1 MARKMTKKAAK
12 VAVSKKP
19 KFDRNWLTS
28 QHTPDNSPYWMP
40 PFMEV
45 DLTYVSLLY
54 MDKKGT
60 PIKDKFLYTGAKVK
74 IDGEFGRLNIT
85 TEGLKKDLETAID
98 EVIRKHTKL
107 PKNSKPTM
115 IAPKEEK

>member
-12 VAVSKKP
+12 AAVDKKP

-28 QHTPDNSPYWMP
+28 PSNPDNCPYWTP
-40 PFMEV
+40 PCMDV
-45 DLTYVSLLY
+45 DLTYASLLY

-60 PIKDKFLYTGAKVK
+60 PIKDQFLYTGAKVK
-74 IDGEFGRLNIT
+74 IKGEFSRLSI
-85 TEGLKKDLETAID
+85 EDDGLVADLQSAID

-107 PKNSKPTM
+107 PKNSKPKM
-115 IAPKEEK
+115 IAPKEKK